1 MSHPT
6 PFTSNLL
13 KLPVVLTPLA
23 WESAVQWG
31 EPNGA
36 GATVM
41 RLCTLLLRVYR
52 ELHSQPGRTEI
63 RFSFY
68 PRAEDTADPQH
79 IWLGLKVT
87 KVQTPSG
94 TGYLCVSLRAEVPPM
109 QI

>member
-6 PFTSNLL
+6 RFTSNLL

-52 ELHSQPGRTEI
+52 ELHSQPERTEI

-68 PRAEDTADPQH
+68 PRAGNTADPQH
-79 IWLGLKVT
+79 IWLSLKIT
-87 KVQTPSG
+87 RVQTPSG
-94 TGYLCVSLRAEVPPM
+94 TDYLCVSLRAEAPPS

>member
-13 KLPVVLTPLA
+13 KLPVVITPLA
-23 WESAVQWG
+23 WKSAVQRG

-68 PRAEDTADPQH
+68 PRAGDTADPQH

-87 KVQTPSG
+87 RVQTPSG
-94 TGYLCVSLRAEVPPM
+94 TGYLCVSLKAEVPPL